1 MEIKYSE
8 VALQDREYWKQYGS
22 PSVLRKILALVRSIE
37 EDPFHGI
44 GKPEPLKY
52 DLSGKWS
59 RRITGNDRLVYRI
72 TDCIEILSLRG
83 HYDGK

>member
-1 MEIKYSE
+1 MEIKYTE
-8 VALQDREYWKQYGS
+8 NALLDVTYWKQYGS
-22 PSVLRKILALVRSIE
+22 ASALKKISALISSIE

-52 DLSGKWS
+52 GLSGKWS
-59 RRITGNDRLVYRI
+59 RRINSCDRIVYRI

-83 HYDGK
+83 HYDRT